1 MQTITESEE
10 NSYSDL
16 TRSITINKNLNKLDL
31 TDLTLRSH
39 TKNTNGSNHLL
50 PNISPKD
57 SGQMPKIIRDLNLE
71 YNSSE
76 PFNLRL
82 IVQGENLN
90 IEW

>member
-1 MQTITESEE
+1 
-10 NSYSDL
+10 
-16 TRSITINKNLNKLDL
+16 
-31 TDLTLRSH
+31 
-39 TKNTNGSNHLL
+39 L